1 MRITGLA
8 TGMDVD
14 KTVTEMMKPYRM
26 KVDKVKQERELI
38 KWKQD
43 AARDIIKDVNKLKYT
58 YLDIKGGDKNI
69 LNLKSGDILTSDIQN
84 GTSAEVKI
92 AKGST
97 QEGRYTVNVI
107 QKATSSKVILNMD
120 KNYND
125 TSNKSID
132 ITIDGK
138 KVSIN
143 FNGKDIDEVVKNINN
158 NIKNNAD
165 LQGKVVARFSE
176 IEGGLVF
183 QSKETGSKISLDV
196 TSADFTQKLK
206 ETGKDATFTV
216 KNPDGKVSSQI
227 TSSENKYEIDG
238 ISINLIDIGQTT
250 VNVKKD
256 TEGVYKKIKEFV
268 DDYNKLVDKI
278 YTKSCEKKQFKYKP
292 LTEEQKKEMKKE
304 DIERWEEKAQ
314 QGVLRDDSD
323 LRNMLNDLRKCFF
336 GSDPKNGHY
345 STVEGCNI
353 NFDSKLNTGTLGMSM
368 TDDYTKPGQI
378 VLDETKF
385 KKSLEENPEEVIK
398 LFTKKSDTVYTPAN
412 KIDSSGKVDVN
423 NRKNRVDRFNQ
434 EGILERINDVF
445 LDYTRTIRYGS
456 KTKGSLIEKAGMK
469 DEYGSFNEFNNIISK
484 QMQEKDELIK
494 ELNKKNDTRENQLY
508 IRFSKLEKMMN
519 SYNAQSSWLA
529 AQFGGG
535 Q

>member
-26 KVDKVKQERELI
+26 KVDKVKQEREII

-43 AARDIIKDVNKLKYT
+43 SYRDIIKDINKLKYT
-58 YLDIKGGDKNI
+58 YLDIKGGEKNL
-69 LNLKSGDILTSDIQN
+69 LNLKSGDVLMADIQS
-84 GTSAEVKI
+84 GTSAEIKVI
-92 AKGST
+92 KGT
-97 QEGRYTVNVI
+97 AQEGRYTVDVI
-107 QKATSSKVILNMD
+107 EKATSSKVILNMNKD
-120 KNYND
+120 YN
-125 TSNKSID
+125 TTTNKSVD
-132 ITIDGK
+132 ITIEGK
-138 KVSIN
+138 KVSVD
-143 FNGKDIDEVVKNINN
+143 FQGKNTDEIVRNINN
-158 NIKNNAD
+158 SIKNSD
-165 LQGKVVARFSE
+165 ELKGKLVARFSE

-183 QSKETGSKISLDV
+183 QSKETGSKVSLDV
-196 TSADFTQKLK
+196 TSGDFTQKLK
-206 ETGKDATFTV
+206 ETGKDAKFTV

-238 ISINLIDIGQTT
+238 ISINLMDVGKTT

-256 TEGVYKKIKEFV
+256 TDSIYKKVKDFV

-278 YTKSCEKKQFKYKP
+278 YTKTCEKKQFKYKP
-292 LTEEQKKEMKKE
+292 LTESQKKEMKKE
-304 DIERWEEKAQ
+304 DIERWEQKAQ
-314 QGVLRDDSD
+314 QGILRDDSD

-336 GSDPKNGHY
+336 GNDPKNGHY
-345 STVEGCNI
+345 STVQGCDV
-353 NFDSKLNTGTLGMSM
+353 NFGSKLGMSM
-368 TDDYTKPGQI
+368 SNDYTKPGQI

-385 KKSLEENPEEVIK
+385 KKSLEENPNEVIE
-398 LFTKKSDTVYTPAN
+398 LFAKKSDELYTPPN
-412 KIDSSGKVDVN
+412 KTDSSGKADVN
-423 NRKNRVDRFNQ
+423 NRKNRANRFNE
-434 EGILERINDVF
+434 EGILERINDIF
-445 LDYTRTIRYGS
+445 LDYTRTIRYGA

-469 DEYGSFNEFNNIISK
+469 DEYGSFNEFNNLISK

-494 ELNKKNDTRENQLY
+494 QLNMKNDTRENQLY
-508 IRFSKLEKMMN
+508 VRFSKLERMMN